1 MTEQFHLSRLQVINW
16 GVFDGYHD
24 IPFSPGGALIAGASG
39 SGKSSLL
46 DAISLGFLPFNRRNF
61 NASGD
66 NTAAGSSAGRRTVDK
81 YVRGAWG
88 QRSDGGTSRVMYL
101 RGDGTAWSAVA
112 VTYSSDSGRTVTG
125 LVLKWLTGES
135 RNDSSSR
142 FVLGDGD
149 LDIEEV
155 CNRWAAGRFDTG
167 VFKEDRGERSDG
179 GNHRGERSDGGH
191 TGWRFTTK
199 VESQYLAQLY
209 ATIGIRASD
218 AAQQLLGKAKSLK
231 SVGGLE
237 QFVREFML
245 DEPESLARL
254 PEALKQIDPLV
265 EARELLAVAQ
275 KKRKILG
282 DIEKIQQRYASESTD
297 LGIIDLVDLPMVRAY
312 TDQVRLAQCP
322 AQIEQLDSTVDQL
335 DNEYEDVTR
344 SLNLAKAEADS
355 LNAQI
360 SGSSAS
366 IGPLQS
372 QVTAAETEAEQVSR
386 RRGAYEDMLAAQQLD
401 APETADDFWN
411 LREELLAQATELLA
425 KVERHREAST
435 DAEYAQK
442 AARLTRDEAAKE
454 LKRVEHVGSALP
466 EFALIMRDQICAAVG
481 VDAAALPYIAELM
494 DLRPDQTR
502 WRTAVE
508 KVLRGVGL
516 RLMVPDQHW
525 TKVLQFVNETNMRGR
540 LQLHHVRAKLLGAE
554 PVEPEPNTLAG
565 KLFAVDPSH
574 PCAAEA
580 VDVVTAAGDHICVDT
595 PDVFARF
602 RRAVTDTGLYKDSDR
617 LAIKDDRRP
626 LKQSEYLYQ
635 GDVSAKINAL
645 TVDLAAAEETYQK
658 ARRVADD
665 IAAQRQQWRDRAA
678 ACKAICEQFPQ
689 WSQID
694 TETADGHADRLREQY
709 ELLLADH
716 PDIEALNARADECWS
731 QIQKLMTRRG
741 AIQTRRDDLD
751 SRRTRLLELA
761 ERLQPV
767 PDERSREER
776 RPEERRFVS
785 EPLTELLDRY
795 AGQVPVALELLD
807 PEPHRDALFTA
818 IKKEREQLRE
828 SRRRSYDELARILNT
843 FDTSFPDAIPN
854 DSDNFDERVHDYVA
868 LCRHIDERELP
879 EAYERMMR
887 LVTEQAPDAILTLHR
902 VAEQE
907 ARRISDQIDRVNTG
921 LGAVEFNRGTRL
933 TLRATPRN
941 LTAVSEL
948 TEIVRAISRRIAE
961 VGLGDKQAI
970 LDQYA
975 DILRLRNRLAS
986 AAPEDKAWTR
996 DALDVRNR
1004 FTFDCA
1010 EWDVATEELI
1020 RTHSNAGDNSGGEQ
1034 EKLMAFCLAGAL
1046 SFNLA
1051 APGDAGTEEANRPV
1065 FAQLMLDEAFS
1076 KSDPQFAQQALQAF
1090 RKFGFQLVIVAT
1102 VQNATTIQPYI
1113 DSVVMVSKTEAT
1125 GRNARPVATVVT
1137 RTISEFGE
1145 LRREMRAG
1153 TKVPAGV

>member
-16 GVFDGYHD
+16 GVFDGYHS
-24 IPFSPGGALIAGASG
+24 IPFSAGGALIAGASG

-101 RGDGTAWSAVA
+101 RGEGTAWSAVA
-112 VTYSSDSGRTVTG
+112 VTYAGDSGRTVTG

-135 RNDSSSR
+135 RSDSSSR

-149 LDIEEV
+149 LDIADV

-179 GNHRGERSDGGH
+179 KCN
-191 TGWRFTTK
+191 GWRFTTK

-245 DEPESLARL
+245 DEPDSLARL

-275 KKRKILG
+275 RKRKILG
-282 DIEKIQQRYASESTD
+282 DIEKIQQRYASESSD

-312 TDQVRLAQCP
+312 TDHVRLAQCP
-322 AQIEQLDSTVDQL
+322 AHITQLDTTIDQL

-386 RRGAYEDMLAAQQLD
+386 RRSAYEDMVTAQGVAVPD
-401 APETADDFWN
+401 TADEFWN
-411 LREELLAQATELLA
+411 LREELLTEATELLA
-425 KVERHREAST
+425 KVERHREASS

-442 AARLTRDEAAKE
+442 AARIARDEAAKE
-454 LKRVEHVGSALP
+454 LKRVEQVGSALP
-466 EFALIMRDQICAAVG
+466 EFALVMRDQICAAIG
-481 VDAAALPYIAELM
+481 ADASELPYVAELM
-494 DLRPDQTR
+494 DLPPDQTR
-502 WRTAVE
+502 WRIAVE
-508 KVLRGVGL
+508 KVLRGAGL
-516 RLMVPDQHW
+516 RLLVPDAHW
-525 TKVLQFVNETNMRGR
+525 AAVLRFVNETNMRGR
-540 LQLHHVRAKLLGAE
+540 LALHHVRTKMYGAE
-554 PVEPEPNTLAG
+554 PVDPEPNTLAG
-565 KLFAVDPSH
+565 KLFAVDRQH

-580 VDVVTAAGDHICVDT
+580 VDIVSTAGDHICVDT

-645 TVDLAAAEETYQK
+645 TVDLATAEEAYQA
-658 ARRVADD
+658 ARRVADE
-665 IAAQRQQWRDRAA
+665 IAAQRQQWRDRAV

-694 TETADGHADRLREQY
+694 VETADGHADRLREQY
-709 ELLLADH
+709 ELLLAEH

-731 QIQKLMTRRG
+731 QIQVLMTRRG

-751 SRRTRLLELA
+751 SRRTQLLELS
-761 ERLQPV
+761 ERLQPA
-767 PDERSREER
+767 
-776 RPEERRFVS
+776 FVS
-785 EPLTELLDRY
+785 EPLTELLHRY
-795 AGQVPVALELLD
+795 AGQIPVSLELLN
-807 PEPHRDALFTA
+807 PEPHRDALFAA

-843 FDTSFPDAIPN
+843 FDTAFPDAIPN
-854 DSDNFDERVHDYVA
+854 DSTNFDERVHDYVA

-879 EAYERMMR
+879 EAYDRMMR

-907 ARRISDQIDRVNTG
+907 ARRIAEQIERVNTG

-933 TLRATPRN
+933 TLRATPRS

-948 TEIVRAISRRIAE
+948 TEIVRSISRRIAE

-986 AAPEDKAWTR
+986 TAPEDKAWTR

-1010 EWDVATEELI
+1010 EWDISTEELI

-1051 APGDAGTEEANRPV
+1051 SPESTDNRPV

-1076 KSDPQFAQQALQAF
+1076 KSDPQFAQQALSAF
-1090 RKFGFQLVIVAT
+1090 QKFGFQLVIVAT

-1125 GRNARPVATVVT
+1125 GRNARPVATVAT
-1137 RTISEFGE
+1137 RTISEFGA
-1145 LRREMRAG
+1145 LRQEMRTTA
-1153 TKVPAGV
+1153 KVPAGV

>member
-1 MTEQFHLSRLQVINW
+1 MPEQFHLSRLQVINW
-16 GVFDGYHD
+16 GVFDGYHT
-24 IPFSPGGALIAGASG
+24 IPFGPGGALIAGASG

-66 NTAAGSSAGRRTVDK
+66 HSAAGSSAGRRTVDK

-88 QRSDGGTSRVMYL
+88 QRSDGSASKVMYL
-101 RGDGTAWSAVA
+101 RGDGTAWSAIA
-112 VTYSSDSGRTVTG
+112 VTYRSNTGRTVTG
-125 LVLKWLTGES
+125 LVLKWLTGDS
-135 RNDSSSR
+135 RSDSSSR
-142 FVLGDGD
+142 FVLADGD
-149 LDIEEV
+149 RDIEGI
-155 CNRWAAGRFDTG
+155 CNRWAGGRFDAG
-167 VFKEDRGERSDG
+167 VFKDD
-179 GNHRGERSDGGH
+179 D
-191 TGWRFTTK
+191 WRFSTK

-245 DEPESLARL
+245 DEPGSLVRL

-275 KKRKILG
+275 RKRKILG
-282 DIEKIQQRYASESTD
+282 DIEDVQHRYASESSD
-297 LGIIDLVDLPMVRAY
+297 LGIIDLVDQPMVRAY
-312 TDQVRLAQCP
+312 TDHLRSAQCP
-322 AQIEQLDSTVDQL
+322 GHIASLDIAIDQL
-335 DNEYEDVTR
+335 GNEYEDVTR
-344 SLNLAKAEADS
+344 QLNLARAEGDS

-360 SGSSAS
+360 NGSSAS
-366 IGPLQS
+366 VGPLQS
-372 QVTAAETEAEQVSR
+372 QVAGAEAHAEEVSR
-386 RRGAYEDMLAAQQLD
+386 RRAAYETLIRAQGLD
-401 APETADDFWN
+401 VPDTADEFWV
-411 LREELLAQATELLA
+411 LRDELTTAATESLA
-425 KVERHREAST
+425 KLDRGREAST

-442 AARLTRDEAAKE
+442 VARIARDEAANE
-454 LKRVEHVGSALP
+454 LRRVEHVGSALP
-466 EFALIMRDQICAAVG
+466 EFAITMRENICSALRIDQR
-481 VDAAALPYIAELM
+481 DLPYIAELM
-494 DLRPDQTR
+494 DLRPEQGR
-502 WRTAVE
+502 WRVAVE

-516 RLMVPDQHW
+516 RLMVPDAHYAA
-525 TKVLQFVNETNMRGR
+525 VLRFVNDTNVGGR
-540 LQLHHVRAKLLGAE
+540 IQLHHVRAKFVGAN
-554 PVEPEPNTLAG
+554 PVEAEPNTLAG
-565 KLFAVDPSH
+565 KLFVVDPAH
-574 PCAAEA
+574 LCAAEA
-580 VDVVTAAGDHICVDT
+580 ADVITAAGDHLCVDT
-595 PDVFARF
+595 PEVFPRF

-626 LKQSEYLYQ
+626 LKQADYIYQ
-635 GDVSAKINAL
+635 GDVAAKIDAL
-645 TVDLAAAEETYQK
+645 TVDLATADADHDR
-658 ARRVADD
+658 ARRAADD
-665 IAAQRQQWRDRAA
+665 IAAERQQWRDRAA
-678 ACKAICEQFPQ
+678 ACRAICEQFPQ
-689 WSQID
+689 WNQID
-694 TETADGHADRLREQY
+694 AETADGHADRLREQY

-716 PDIEALNARADECWS
+716 PDIEALNARADDCWE
-731 QIQKLMTRRG
+731 QIQTLMTRRG

-751 SRRTRLLELA
+751 GRRTRLLELH
-761 ERLQPV
+761 ERLAPA
-767 PDERSREER
+767 
-776 RPEERRFVS
+776 FVS

-795 AGQVPVALELLD
+795 AGQVPVTLELLD
-807 PEPHRDALFTA
+807 PEPHREAVFTA
-818 IKKEREQLRE
+818 IRREREQLRE

-843 FDTSFPDAIPN
+843 FDTAFPDAIPN
-854 DSDNFDERVHDYVA
+854 DSDVFDERVHDYVA

-907 ARRISDQIDRVNTG
+907 ARRITEQIERVNTG
-921 LGAVEFNRGTRL
+921 LGSVEFNRGTRL
-933 TLRATPRN
+933 TLRATPRS
-941 LTAVSEL
+941 LTAVTEL

-986 AAPEDKAWTR
+986 TAPEDKAWTR

-1010 EWDVATEELI
+1010 EWDVESDDLI

-1051 APGDAGTEEANRPV
+1051 SPNSPDNQPV

-1090 RKFGFQLVIVAT
+1090 QKFGFQLVIVAT

-1113 DSVVMVSKTEAT
+1113 DSVVMVSKKEAT
-1125 GRNARPVATVVT
+1125 GRDARPVATVAT
-1137 RTISEFGE
+1137 KTISDFTA
-1145 LRREMRAG
+1145 LRQDMLASAAAARI
-1153 TKVPAGV
+1153 PATV

>member
-1 MTEQFHLSRLQVINW
+1 MSEQFHLSRLQVINW
-16 GVFDGYHD
+16 GVFDGYHS
-24 IPFSPGGALIAGASG
+24 IPFSEGGALIAGASG

-66 NTAAGSSAGRRTVDK
+66 NSAAGSSAGRRTVDK

-88 QRSDGGTSRVMYL
+88 QRSEAGASKVMYL
-101 RGDGTAWSAVA
+101 RGDGAAWSAVA
-112 VTYSSDSGRTVTG
+112 VTYTSNTGRAVTG

-135 RNDSSSR
+135 RSDSSSR
-142 FVLGDGD
+142 FVLADGD
-149 LDIEEV
+149 RDVEDV
-155 CNRWAAGRFDTG
+155 CNRWASSRFDAG
-167 VFKEDRGERSDG
+167 VFKD
-179 GNHRGERSDGGH
+179 N
-191 TGWRFTTK
+191 WRFSTK

-245 DEPESLARL
+245 DEPGSVTRL
-254 PEALKQIDPLV
+254 PDALKQIDPLV
-265 EARELLAVAQ
+265 DARELLAVAQ
-275 KKRKILG
+275 RKRKILG
-282 DIEKIQQRYASESTD
+282 DIEKIQQRYGSESSD
-297 LGIIDLVDLPMVRAY
+297 LGIIDLVDAPMVRAY
-312 TDQVRLAQCP
+312 TDHLRLAQAP
-322 AQIEQLDSTVDQL
+322 TQIDQL
-335 DNEYEDVTR
+335 DATIDQLGNEYEDVTR

-372 QVTAAETEAEQVSR
+372 QVAAAEAQAEEVSR
-386 RRGAYEDMLAAQQLD
+386 RRAAYEAMLAPQD
-401 APETADDFWN
+401 VDVPDTADEFWN
-411 LREELLAQATELLA
+411 LREELSAQANELLA
-425 KVERHREAST
+425 KLDRGREAST

-442 AARLTRDEAAKE
+442 LARIARDDATKE
-454 LKRVEHVGSALP
+454 LRRVEHVGSALP
-466 EFALIMRDQICAAVG
+466 ESAITMRDHICAAVG
-481 VDAAALPYIAELM
+481 VESGELPYIAELM
-494 DLRPDQTR
+494 DLRPEHSR
-502 WRTAVE
+502 WRVAVE

-516 RLMVPDQHW
+516 RLLVPDSHYAA
-525 TKVLQFVNETNMRGR
+525 VLRFVNDTNMGGR
-540 LQLHHVRAKLLGAE
+540 LQLHHVRAKFVGAP
-554 PVEPEPNTLAG
+554 PVDAEPNTLAG
-565 KLFAVDPSH
+565 KLFVVDASH

-580 VDVVTAAGDHICVDT
+580 ADVVTAAGDHVCVDT
-595 PDVFARF
+595 PDVFPRF

-617 LAIKDDRRP
+617 LSIKDDRRP
-626 LKQSEYLYQ
+626 LRQADYIFQ
-635 GDVSAKINAL
+635 GDVAAKIDAL
-645 TVDLAAAEETYQK
+645 TVDLAAAEEAYHQ
-658 ARRVADD
+658 ARSAADA
-665 IAAQRQQWRDRAA
+665 IAAERQQWRDRAA

-689 WSQID
+689 WNQVD
-694 TETADGHADRLREQY
+694 TESADGHAERLRDQY
-709 ELLLADH
+709 ELLMAEH
-716 PDIEALNARADECWS
+716 PDIEALNARADECWDE
-731 QIQKLMTRRG
+731 IQSLMTRRG
-741 AIQTRRDDLD
+741 TIQTRRDDLD
-751 SRRTRLLELA
+751 SRRTRLLELV
-761 ERLQPV
+761 ERLTPA
-767 PDERSREER
+767 
-776 RPEERRFVS
+776 FVS
-785 EPLTELLDRY
+785 EPLTDLLNRY
-795 AGQVPVALELLD
+795 ASDVPVALELLN
-807 PEPHRDALFTA
+807 PEPHRDAVFTA
-818 IKKEREQLRE
+818 IRREREQLRE

-843 FDTSFPDAIPN
+843 FDTAFPDAIPN
-854 DSDNFDERVHDYVA
+854 DSDAFDERVHDYVA

-907 ARRISDQIDRVNTG
+907 TRRISEQIKRVNTG

-933 TLRATPRN
+933 TLRATPRS
-941 LTAVSEL
+941 LTAVAEL
-948 TEIVRAISRRIAE
+948 TDIVKAISRRIAE

-986 AAPEDKAWTR
+986 TAPEDKAWTR

-1010 EWDVATEELI
+1010 EWDVSTEELI

-1051 APGDAGTEEANRPV
+1051 NPEQPGSSAAAEGQDNRPV

-1113 DSVVMVSKTEAT
+1113 DSVVMVSKADAT
-1125 GRNARPVATVVT
+1125 GRNARPVATVAT
-1137 RTISEFGE
+1137 KTISDFTA
-1145 LRREMRAG
+1145 LRQDMMASAAAAR
-1153 TKVPAGV
+1153 VPATV

>member
-1 MTEQFHLSRLQVINW
+1 MTEQFHLARLQVINW

-24 IPFSPGGALIAGASG
+24 IGFSSGGALIAGASG

-66 NTAAGSSAGRRTVDK
+66 NTAAGASAGRRTVDK
-81 YVRGAWG
+81 YIRGAWG
-88 QRSDGGTSRVMYL
+88 QRSDGGTAKVMYL
-101 RGDGTAWSAVA
+101 RGEGTAWSAIA
-112 VTYSSDSGRTVTG
+112 VTYASDTGRTVTG

-135 RNDSSSR
+135 RSDSSSR
-142 FVLGDGD
+142 FVLADGD
-149 LDIEEV
+149 RNIEDV
-155 CNRWAAGRFDTG
+155 CNRWAAGRFDAG
-167 VFKEDRGERSDG
+167 VFKDD
-179 GNHRGERSDGGH
+179 
-191 TGWRFTTK
+191 WRFSTK

-245 DEPESLARL
+245 DEPDSLARL

-275 KKRKILG
+275 RKRKILG
-282 DIEKIQQRYASESTD
+282 DIEKIQQRYASESSD
-297 LGIIDLVDLPMVRAY
+297 LGIIDLVDQHTVRAY
-312 TDQVRLAQCP
+312 TDHVRLAQCP
-322 AQIEQLDSTVDQL
+322 AQIASLDATIDQL
-335 DNEYEDVTR
+335 GNEYEDVTR

-360 SGSSAS
+360 SGSGSS

-372 QVTAAETEAEQVSR
+372 QVAAAEAHAEEVSR
-386 RRGAYEDMLAAQQLD
+386 RRAAYETLVVAQGLD
-401 APETADDFWN
+401 TPDTADEYWN
-411 LREELLAQATELLA
+411 LREELSATATELLA
-425 KVERHREAST
+425 RLDRGREAAT

-442 AARLTRDEAAKE
+442 VARMARDDAAKE
-454 LKRVEHVGSALP
+454 LKRVEQVGSALP
-466 EFALIMRDQICAAVG
+466 ESAITMREAICAAVG
-481 VDAAALPYIAELM
+481 VEPAELPYVAELL
-494 DLRPDQTR
+494 DLRPEHGR
-502 WRTAVE
+502 WRVAVE

-516 RLMVPDQHW
+516 RLLVPERHHGA
-525 TKVLQFVNETNMRGR
+525 VLRFVNETNMRGR
-540 LQLHHVRAKLLGAE
+540 LQLHHVRTSLIGATPAE
-554 PVEPEPNTLAG
+554 ADQNTLAG
-565 KLFAVDPSH
+565 KLFLVDPAH

-580 VDVVTAAGDHICVDT
+580 ADVVAAAGNHVCVDT

-602 RRAVTDTGLYKDSDR
+602 RRAVTDTGLYKDSER
-617 LAIKDDRRP
+617 LAVKDDRRA
-626 LKQSEYLYQ
+626 LKPSEYIYQ
-635 GDVSAKINAL
+635 GDIANKIDAL
-645 TVDLAAAEETYQK
+645 TVELGTAEQNYQQ
-658 ARRVADD
+658 ARRAADD

-678 ACKAICEQFPQ
+678 ACKAICEQYPQ
-689 WSQID
+689 WNHID
-694 TETADGHADRLREQY
+694 TETADKHADRLREQF
-709 ELLLADH
+709 EILLADH
-716 PDIEALNARADECWS
+716 PDIEALSARAEECWGE
-731 QIQKLMTRRG
+731 IQTLMTRRG

-751 SRRTRLLELA
+751 GRRTQLLELQ
-761 ERLQPV
+761 ERLSPA
-767 PDERSREER
+767 
-776 RPEERRFVS
+776 FVS
-785 EPLTELLDRY
+785 EPLTELLHRY
-795 AGQVPVALELLD
+795 AAEVPVSLELLG
-807 PEPHRDALFTA
+807 PEPHRDALFA
-818 IKKEREQLRE
+818 AVKREREQLRE

-843 FDTSFPDAIPN
+843 FDTAFPDAIPN
-854 DSDNFDERVHDYVA
+854 DSDVFDERVHDYVA

-907 ARRISDQIDRVNTG
+907 TRRIAEQIDRVNTG

-933 TLRATPRN
+933 TLRATPRP
-941 LTAVSEL
+941 LPAVNEL
-948 TEIVRAISRRIAE
+948 TEIVKAISRRIAE

-986 AAPEDKAWTR
+986 TAPEDRAWTR

-1004 FTFDCA
+1004 FAFDCA
-1010 EWDVATEELI
+1010 EWDSASDELI

-1051 APGDAGTEEANRPV
+1051 SPGSGDNRPV

-1076 KSDPQFAQQALQAF
+1076 KSDPQFAQQALSAF

-1113 DSVVMVSKTEAT
+1113 DSVVMVSKKEAT
-1125 GRNARPVATVVT
+1125 GRDARPVATVAT
-1137 RTISEFGE
+1137 RTISDFTA
-1145 LRREMRAG
+1145 LRQEMVSSPPSSPAPGAAR
-1153 TKVPAGV
+1153 VPAPV

>member
-1 MTEQFHLSRLQVINW
+1 MPEQFHLSRLQVVNW
-16 GVFDGYHD
+16 GVFDGYHS
-24 IPFSPGGALIAGASG
+24 IPFSEGGALIAGASG

-66 NTAAGSSAGRRTVDK
+66 NSAAGSSAGRRTVDK

-88 QRSDGGTSRVMYL
+88 QRSDAGASRVMYL
-101 RGDGTAWSAVA
+101 RGEGTAWSAVA
-112 VTYSSDSGRTVTG
+112 VTYTSNTGRTITG

-135 RNDSSSR
+135 RSDSSSR
-142 FVLGDGD
+142 FVLADGD
-149 LDIEEV
+149 RDIEDV
-155 CNRWAAGRFDTG
+155 CNRWAATRFDAG
-167 VFKEDRGERSDG
+167 VFKDD
-179 GNHRGERSDGGH
+179 D
-191 TGWRFTTK
+191 WRFSTK

-245 DEPESLARL
+245 DEPSSLTRL

-265 EARELLAVAQ
+265 DARELLAVAQ
-275 KKRKILG
+275 RKRKILG
-282 DIEKIQQRYASESTD
+282 DIEKIQHRYGSESSD
-297 LGIIDLVDLPMVRAY
+297 LGIIDLVDQPMVRAY
-312 TDQVRLAQCP
+312 TDHVRLAQCP
-322 AQIEQLDSTVDQL
+322 AQIDAMDATIDQL
-335 DNEYEDVTR
+335 GNEYEDVTR
-344 SLNLAKAEADS
+344 QLNLAKAEGDS

-372 QVTAAETEAEQVSR
+372 QVAGAEAQAEEVSR
-386 RRGAYEDMLAAQQLD
+386 RHAAYETLLTAQGLD
-401 APETADDFWN
+401 VPDTADEFWN
-411 LREELLAQATELLA
+411 LREELTTSATEMLA
-425 KVERHREAST
+425 KLDRGREAST

-442 AARLTRDEAAKE
+442 VARIARDDATKE
-454 LKRVEHVGSALP
+454 LRRVEHVGSALP
-466 EFALIMRDQICAAVG
+466 EFAITMREHICAAVG
-481 VDAAALPYIAELM
+481 ADPKELPYIAELM
-494 DLRPDQTR
+494 DLRPEQSR
-502 WRTAVE
+502 WRVAVE

-516 RLMVPDQHW
+516 RLLVPDAHYAA
-525 TKVLQFVNETNMRGR
+525 VLRFVNETNMGGR
-540 LQLHHVRAKLLGAE
+540 LQLHHVRASASGREA
-554 PVEPEPNTLAG
+554 EPNTLAG
-565 KLFAVDPSH
+565 KLFVVDPTH
-574 PCAAEA
+574 VCAAEA
-580 VDVVTAAGDHICVDT
+580 ADVVTAAGEHVCVDD
-595 PDVFARF
+595 PDLFPRF

-617 LAIKDDRRP
+617 LAIKDDRRS
-626 LKQSEYLYQ
+626 LRQSDFIYQ
-635 GDVSAKINAL
+635 GDVAAKIDAL
-645 TVDLAAAEETYQK
+645 TVDLANAEEAYQH
-658 ARRVADD
+658 ARRAADD
-665 IAAQRQQWRDRAA
+665 IAAQRQRWRDRAA

-689 WSQID
+689 WVLVD
-694 TETADGHADRLREQY
+694 TDTADGHAERLREQF

-716 PDIEALNARADECWS
+716 PDIEALNARAEQCWER
-731 QIQKLMTRRG
+731 IQTLMTRRG
-741 AIQTRRDDLD
+741 AVQTRRDDLD
-751 SRRTRLLELA
+751 ARRTRLLELQ
-761 ERLQPV
+761 ERLAPA
-767 PDERSREER
+767 
-776 RPEERRFVS
+776 FVS
-785 EPLTELLDRY
+785 EPLTELLNRY
-795 AGQVPVALELLD
+795 ACDVPVTLELLN
-807 PEPHRDALFTA
+807 PEPHREAVFTA
-818 IKKEREQLRE
+818 VRREREQLRE

-843 FDTSFPDAIPN
+843 FDTAFPDAIPN
-854 DSDNFDERVHDYVA
+854 DSDVFDERVHDYVS

-907 ARRISDQIDRVNTG
+907 ARRISDQIARVNTG
-921 LGAVEFNRGTRL
+921 LGSVEFNRGTRL
-933 TLRATPRN
+933 TLRATPRS
-941 LTAVSEL
+941 LTAVAEL
-948 TEIVRAISRRIAE
+948 TDVVKAISRRIAE

-986 AAPEDKAWTR
+986 TAPEDRAWTR

-1010 EWDVATEELI
+1010 EWDVASDELI

-1051 APGDAGTEEANRPV
+1051 SPESSDNKPV

-1113 DSVVMVSKTEAT
+1113 DGVVMVSKREAT
-1125 GRNARPVATVVT
+1125 ARDARPVATVASK
-1137 RTISEFGE
+1137 TISDFTA
-1145 LRREMRAG
+1145 LRQEMTASAAAAR
-1153 TKVPAGV
+1153 VPAPV

>member
-1 MTEQFHLSRLQVINW
+1 MSEQFHLSRLQVVNW
-16 GVFDGYHD
+16 GVFDGYHS
-24 IPFSPGGALIAGASG
+24 IPFSEGGALIAGASG

-66 NTAAGSSAGRRTVDK
+66 NSAAGSSAGRRTVDK

-88 QRSDGGTSRVMYL
+88 QRSEAGASKVMYL
-101 RGDGTAWSAVA
+101 RGDGAAWSAVA
-112 VTYSSDSGRTVTG
+112 VTYTSNTGRSVTG

-135 RNDSSSR
+135 RSDSSSR
-142 FVLGDGD
+142 FVLADGD
-149 LDIEEV
+149 RDVEDV
-155 CNRWAAGRFDTG
+155 CNRWASNRFDAS
-167 VFKEDRGERSDG
+167 VFKVRGERSDG
-179 GNHRGERSDGGH
+179 EDS
-191 TGWRFTTK
+191 GWRFSTK

-245 DEPESLARL
+245 DEPSSLTRL
-254 PEALKQIDPLV
+254 PDALKQIDPLV
-265 EARELLAVAQ
+265 DARELLAVAQ
-275 KKRKILG
+275 RKRKILG
-282 DIEKIQQRYASESTD
+282 DIEKIQQRYGSESSD
-297 LGIIDLVDLPMVRAY
+297 LGIIDLVDQPMVRAY
-312 TDQVRLAQCP
+312 TDHLRLAQAP
-322 AQIEQLDSTVDQL
+322 AQIDSLDATIDQL
-335 DNEYEDVTR
+335 GNEYEDVTR

-355 LNAQI
+355 LNGQI

-372 QVTAAETEAEQVSR
+372 QVAAAEAQAEEVSR
-386 RRGAYEDMLAAQQLD
+386 RRATYEAMLAPHD
-401 APETADDFWN
+401 VRIPETADEFWN
-411 LREELLAQATELLA
+411 LREELSTQANEMLARLD
-425 KVERHREAST
+425 RGREAST

-442 AARLTRDEAAKE
+442 LARIARDDAAKE
-454 LKRVEHVGSALP
+454 LRRVEHVGSALP
-466 EFALIMRDQICAAVG
+466 ESAITMRDHICAAVG
-481 VDAAALPYIAELM
+481 VTSDELPYIAELM
-494 DLRPDQTR
+494 DLRPEHGR
-502 WRTAVE
+502 WRVAVE

-516 RLMVPDQHW
+516 RLLVPDSHYAA
-525 TKVLQFVNETNMRGR
+525 VLRFVNDTNMGGR
-540 LQLHHVRAKLLGAE
+540 LQLHHVRAKFVGAQ
-554 PVEPEPNTLAG
+554 PVEAEPNTLAG
-565 KLFAVDPSH
+565 KLFVVDDHH

-580 VDVVTAAGDHICVDT
+580 ADVVAAAGDHVCVDV
-595 PDVFARF
+595 PDVFPRF

-617 LAIKDDRRP
+617 LAVKDDRRP
-626 LKQSEYLYQ
+626 LRQSDYIFQ
-635 GDVSAKINAL
+635 GDVAAKIDAL
-645 TVDLAAAEETYQK
+645 TVDFAMAEEAYHQARSAADAIAAE
-658 ARRVADD
+658 
-665 IAAQRQQWRDRAA
+665 RQQWRDRAA

-689 WSQID
+689 WNQVDVDS
-694 TETADGHADRLREQY
+694 ADGHADRLRDQY
-709 ELLLADH
+709 ELLLAEH
-716 PDIEALNARADECWS
+716 PDIEALNARAEECW
-731 QIQKLMTRRG
+731 QEIQTLMTRRG

-751 SRRTRLLELA
+751 QRRTRLLELV
-761 ERLQPV
+761 ERLTPA
-767 PDERSREER
+767 
-776 RPEERRFVS
+776 FVS
-785 EPLTELLDRY
+785 EPLTELLNRY
-795 AGQVPVALELLD
+795 AGDVPVTLELLN
-807 PEPHRDALFTA
+807 PEPHREAVFTA
-818 IKKEREQLRE
+818 IRREREQLRE

-843 FDTSFPDAIPN
+843 FDTAFPDAIPN
-854 DSDNFDERVHDYVA
+854 DSDAFDERVHDYVA

-907 ARRISDQIDRVNTG
+907 TRRISEQITRVNTG

-933 TLRATPRN
+933 TLRATPRS
-941 LTAVSEL
+941 LTAVAEL
-948 TEIVRAISRRIAE
+948 TDIVKAISRRIAE

-986 AAPEDKAWTR
+986 TAPEDKAWTR

-1051 APGDAGTEEANRPV
+1051 APSSVESDEANRPV

-1113 DSVVMVSKTEAT
+1113 DSVVMVSKADAS
-1125 GRNARPVATVVT
+1125 GRNARPVATVST
-1137 RTISEFGE
+1137 KTISDFTA
-1145 LRREMRAG
+1145 LKQDMVASAAAAR
-1153 TKVPAGV
+1153 VPATV

>member
-16 GVFDGYHD
+16 GVFDGYHS
-24 IPFSPGGALIAGASG
+24 IPFSEGGALIAGASG

-112 VTYSSDSGRTVTG
+112 VTYASDSGRTVTG

-149 LDIEEV
+149 LGIEDV

-167 VFKEDRGERSDG
+167 VFKE
-179 GNHRGERSDGGH
+179 N
-191 TGWRFTTK
+191 GWRFTTK

-245 DEPESLARL
+245 DEPDSLARL

-275 KKRKILG
+275 RKRKILG

-312 TDQVRLAQCP
+312 TDHVRLARCP
-322 AQIEQLDSTVDQL
+322 AQIAQLDTTIDQL
-335 DNEYEDVTR
+335 ENEYEDVTR

-360 SGSSAS
+360 SGTSAN

-372 QVTAAETEAEQVSR
+372 QVTAAETEAEQIER
-386 RRGAYEDMLAAQQLD
+386 RRAAYEDMLAAQDLD
-401 APETADDFWN
+401 VPDTADEFWN
-411 LREELLAQATELLA
+411 LREELLQQATELLA
-425 KVERHREAST
+425 KVERNREAST

-442 AARLTRDEAAKE
+442 AARMTRDDAAKE

-466 EFALIMRDQICAAVG
+466 EFALLMRDQICAAVG
-481 VDAAALPYIAELM
+481 VDAAELPYVAELM
-494 DLRPDQTR
+494 DLRADQTR

-525 TKVLQFVNETNMRGR
+525 TAVLQFVNETNMRGR
-540 LQLHHVRAKLLGAE
+540 LALHHVRAKMLGAD
-554 PVEPEPNTLAG
+554 PVEPESNTLAG
-565 KLFAVDPSH
+565 KLFPVDPAH

-580 VDVVTAAGDHICVDT
+580 VDIVTAAGDHVCVDT

-635 GDVSAKINAL
+635 GDVTAKINAL
-645 TVDLAAAEETYQK
+645 TVDLAAAEDAYQK
-658 ARRVADD
+658 ARRTADD
-665 IAAQRQQWRDRAA
+665 IASQRQQWRDRAA

-694 TETADGHADRLREQY
+694 TETADGHAERLREQY
-709 ELLLADH
+709 ELLLADN

-751 SRRTRLLELA
+751 ARRTRLLELE
-761 ERLQPV
+761 ERLSPA
-767 PDERSREER
+767 
-776 RPEERRFVS
+776 FVS
-785 EPLTELLDRY
+785 EPLTELLTRY
-795 AGQVPVALELLD
+795 SAQLPVSLELLD
-807 PEPHRDALFTA
+807 PEPFRDALFGA

-843 FDTSFPDAIPN
+843 FDTAFPDAIPN

-907 ARRISDQIDRVNTG
+907 ARRIAEQIERVNTG

-933 TLRATPRN
+933 TLRATPRS

-986 AAPEDKAWTR
+986 TAPEDKAWTR

-1010 EWDVATEELI
+1010 EWDVASDELI

-1051 APGDAGTEEANRPV
+1051 SPESQDNKPV

-1125 GRNARPVATVVT
+1125 GRNARPVATVAT
-1137 RTISEFGE
+1137 RSIAEFTE
-1145 LRREMRAG
+1145 LRHQMKQ
-1153 TKVPAGV
+1153 KVPALAH

>member
-16 GVFDGYHD
+16 GVFDGYHS
-24 IPFSPGGALIAGASG
+24 IPFSVGGALIAGASG

-112 VTYSSDSGRTVTG
+112 VTYASDSGRTVTG

-155 CNRWAAGRFDTG
+155 CNRWASGRFDAG
-167 VFKEDRGERSDG
+167 VFKED
-179 GNHRGERSDGGH
+179 
-191 TGWRFTTK
+191 WRFSTK

-209 ATIGIRASD
+209 AAIGIRASD

-245 DEPESLARL
+245 DEPDSLARL

-282 DIEKIQQRYASESTD
+282 DIEQIQQRYASESSD
-297 LGIIDLVDLPMVRAY
+297 LGIIDLVDAPMVRAY
-312 TDQVRLAQCP
+312 TDHARLAQCP
-322 AQIEQLDSTVDQL
+322 AQIATLDGTVDQL
-335 DNEYEDVTR
+335 ENEYEDVTR

-360 SGSSAS
+360 SGSSAN
-366 IGPLQS
+366 IAPLQS
-372 QVTAAETEAEQVSR
+372 QVTAAETQAEQVER
-386 RRGAYEDMLAAQQLD
+386 RRTTYEDMLAAQGIEIPD
-401 APETADDFWN
+401 TADEFWN

-425 KVERHREAST
+425 KVERNREAST

-442 AARLTRDEAAKE
+442 ATRIARDDVAKE

-466 EFALIMRDQICAAVG
+466 EFALAMRDHICAAIK
-481 VDAAALPYIAELM
+481 VDAAELPYIAELL
-494 DLRPDQTR
+494 DLRPGQTR
-502 WRTAVE
+502 WRLAVE

-516 RLMVPDQHW
+516 RLLVPDQHW
-525 TKVLQFVNETNMRGR
+525 EKVLRFVNETDMRGR
-540 LQLHHVRAKLLGAE
+540 LQLHHVRAKFLGAE
-554 PVEPEPNTLAG
+554 PAEPEPNTLAG
-565 KLFAVDPSH
+565 KLFPVDPKH
-574 PCAAEA
+574 LCAAEA
-580 VDVVTAAGDHICVDT
+580 VDVITGAGDHVCVDT
-595 PDVFARF
+595 PDVFSRF

-617 LAIKDDRRP
+617 LAVKDDRRP
-626 LKQSEYLYQ
+626 VKLSEYLYQ
-635 GDVSAKINAL
+635 GDVTAKINAL
-645 TVDLAAAEETYQK
+645 TVELTAAEEAYQK
-658 ARRVADD
+658 ARRTADD

-678 ACKAICEQFPQ
+678 ACKAICEQYPQ

-694 TETADGHADRLREQY
+694 TETADGHAERLREQY
-709 ELLLADH
+709 ELLMADN

-731 QIQKLMTRRG
+731 QIQKLMTRR
-741 AIQTRRDDLD
+741 DSLD
-751 SRRTRLLELA
+751 ERRTRLLELQ
-761 ERLQPV
+761 ERLSPA
-767 PDERSREER
+767 
-776 RPEERRFVS
+776 FVS
-785 EPLTELLDRY
+785 EPLTELLQRY
-795 AGQVPVALELLD
+795 AAQLPVALELLD
-807 PEPHRDALFTA
+807 PEPHRDALFAA

-854 DSDNFDERVHDYVA
+854 DSDDFDERVHDYVA
-868 LCRHIDERELP
+868 LCRLIDERELP

-907 ARRISDQIDRVNTG
+907 ERRISGQIDRVNTG
-921 LGAVEFNRGTRL
+921 LAAVEFNRGTRL
-933 TLRATPRN
+933 TLRATPRH
-941 LTAVSEL
+941 LVAVDEL
-948 TEIVRAISRRIAE
+948 TQIVRSISRRIAE

-975 DILRLRNRLAS
+975 EILRLRNRLAS
-986 AAPEDKAWTR
+986 TAPEDKAWTR

-1010 EWDVATEELI
+1010 EWDVDTEELI

-1051 APGDAGTEEANRPV
+1051 SPESDNNKPV

-1076 KSDPQFAQQALQAF
+1076 KSDPQFAQQALHAF

-1102 VQNATTIQPYI
+1102 VQNATTIEPYI
-1113 DSVVMVSKTEAT
+1113 DSVVMVSKTEPT
-1125 GRNARPVATVVT
+1125 GGNARPVASVAT
-1137 RTISEFGE
+1137 RTISEFTS
-1145 LRREMRAG
+1145 LRQEMRKTAER
-1153 TKVPAGV
+1153 VPAGV

>member
-1 MTEQFHLSRLQVINW
+1 MTTDQFHLARLQVINW
-16 GVFDGYHD
+16 GVFDGYHS
-24 IPFSPGGALIAGASG
+24 IPFSRGGALIAGASG

-66 NTAAGSSAGRRTVDK
+66 QTAAGSSAGRRTVDK

-88 QRSDGGTSRVMYL
+88 QRTENGTSRVMYL
-101 RGDGTAWSAVA
+101 RGEGTTWSAVA
-112 VTYSSDSGRTVTG
+112 VTYRSDSGRTVTG

-135 RNDSSSR
+135 RSDSSSR
-142 FVLGDGD
+142 FAIGDGD
-149 LDIEEV
+149 RDIEEV
-155 CNRWAAGRFDTG
+155 CNRWAARRFDTS
-167 VFKEDRGERSDG
+167 VFKED
-179 GNHRGERSDGGH
+179 
-191 TGWRFTTK
+191 GWRFTTK

-245 DEPESLARL
+245 DEPESLVRL

-275 KKRKILG
+275 RKRKILG
-282 DIEKIQQRYASESTD
+282 DIEKIQQRYASESSD
-297 LGIIDLVDLPMVRAY
+297 LGIIDLVDMPTVRAY
-312 TDQVRLAQCP
+312 TDHVRLAQCP
-322 AQIEQLDSTVDQL
+322 EQIAQLDSTIEQL
-335 DNEYEDVTR
+335 DNEYQEITR
-344 SLNLAKAEADS
+344 QLNLAKAEADS

-360 SGSSAS
+360 SGSAADLA
-366 IGPLQS
+366 PLQS
-372 QVTAAETEAEQVSR
+372 QLTAAEAEAEQVSR
-386 RRGAYEDMLAAQQLD
+386 RRAAYEDLLNVHGIEV
-401 APETADDFWN
+401 PETAEEFWN
-411 LREELLAQATELLA
+411 LREELLAEATELLA
-425 KVERHREAST
+425 RAERQREAST

-442 AARLTRDEAAKE
+442 AARIARDEAAKE
-454 LKRVEHVGSALP
+454 LRRVEAVGSALP
-466 EFALIMRDQICAAVG
+466 EFALAMREQICAAVG
-481 VDAAALPYIAELM
+481 IDPSQLPYVAELL
-494 DLRPDQTR
+494 DLRRDQTR
-502 WRTAVE
+502 WRVAVE
-508 KVLRGVGL
+508 KVLRGAGL
-516 RLMVPDQHW
+516 RLLVPDEYW
-525 TKVLQFVNETNMRGR
+525 GPVLRFVNETNMRGR
-540 LQLHHVRAKLLGAE
+540 LALHHVRTKLYGAE
-554 PVEPEPNTLAG
+554 PAELDPKTLAG
-565 KLFAVDPSH
+565 KLFVVNPDH

-580 VDVVTAAGDHICVDT
+580 VDVVAHAGDHICVDT
-595 PDVFARF
+595 PDVFGRF

-626 LKQSEYLYQ
+626 VRPSEYLYQ
-635 GDVSAKINAL
+635 GDISAKINAL
-645 TVDLAAAEETYQK
+645 TMELAAAEENYQA
-658 ARRVADD
+658 ARRKADE

-709 ELLLADH
+709 ELLLADN
-716 PDIEALNARADECWS
+716 PDVEALTARAEDCWA

-741 AIQTRRDDLD
+741 AVETRRDELD
-751 SRRTRLLELA
+751 QRRTWLLELQ
-761 ERLQPV
+761 ERLAP
-767 PDERSREER
+767 P
-776 RPEERRFVS
+776 FVS
-785 EPLTELLDRY
+785 EPLTELLNRY
-795 AGQVPVALELLD
+795 AAQLPVTLELLD
-807 PEPHRDALFTA
+807 PEPYREALFAA
-818 IKKEREQLRE
+818 IKREREQLRE

-843 FDTSFPDAIPN
+843 FDTTFPDAIPN
-854 DSDNFDERVHDYVA
+854 DSDDFDERVHDYVA

-879 EAYERMMR
+879 AAYERMMR

-907 ARRISDQIDRVNTG
+907 SRRIADQIERVNTG
-921 LGAVEFNRGTRL
+921 LSAVEFNRGTRL
-933 TLRATPRN
+933 TLRATPRQ
-941 LTAVSEL
+941 LTAVTEL
-948 TEIVRAISRRIAE
+948 TEIVRAISRRVAE

-970 LDQYA
+970 MDQYA

-986 AAPEDKAWTR
+986 ANPEDRAWTR

-1010 EWDVATEELI
+1010 EWDVATGELI

-1051 APGDAGTEEANRPV
+1051 DPDSDDNRPV

-1076 KSDPQFAQQALQAF
+1076 KSDPQFAQQALEAF
-1090 RKFGFQLVIVAT
+1090 RRFGFQLVIVAT
-1102 VQNATTIQPYI
+1102 VQNATTIQPYV
-1113 DSVVMVSKTEAT
+1113 DSVVMVSKTEPS
-1125 GRNARPVATVVT
+1125 GRNARPVASVTT
-1137 RTISEFGE
+1137 RTIAEFSA
-1145 LRREMRAG
+1145 LRRQMTSE
-1153 TKVPAGV
+1153 PAAAAV

>member
-1 MTEQFHLSRLQVINW
+1 MPEQFHLSRLQVINW
-16 GVFDGYHD
+16 GVFDGYHN
-24 IPFSPGGALIAGASG
+24 IEFSEGGALIAGASG

-66 NTAAGSSAGRRTVDK
+66 NSAAGSSAGRRTVDK

-88 QRSDGGTSRVMYL
+88 QRSDGTTSKVMYL

-112 VTYSSDSGRTVTG
+112 VTYTSNTGRSVTG

-135 RNDSSSR
+135 RSDSSSR
-142 FVLGDGD
+142 FVLADGD
-149 LDIEEV
+149 RDIEDV

-167 VFKEDRGERSDG
+167 VFKDD
-179 GNHRGERSDGGH
+179 
-191 TGWRFTTK
+191 WRFSTK

-245 DEPESLARL
+245 DEPDSLARL

-275 KKRKILG
+275 RKRKILG
-282 DIEKIQQRYASESTD
+282 DIEKIQQRYASESSD
-297 LGIIDLVDLPMVRAY
+297 LGIIDLVDAPMVRAY
-312 TDQVRLAQCP
+312 TDHVRLARCP
-322 AQIEQLDSTVDQL
+322 AQIDSLDTTIDQL
-335 DNEYEDVTR
+335 GYEYEDVTR
-344 SLNLAKAEADS
+344 ALNLAKAEADS

-360 SGSSAS
+360 SGSSSS

-372 QVTAAETEAEQVSR
+372 QVAAAESQAEEVSR
-386 RRGAYEDMLAAQQLD
+386 RRAVYESLITAQDLD
-401 APETADDFWN
+401 IPDTADEFWN
-411 LREELLAQATELLA
+411 LREELTNQATELLA
-425 KVERHREAST
+425 RLDRGRESST
-435 DAEYAQK
+435 DAEYTQK
-442 AARLTRDEAAKE
+442 VARMARDEAAKE
-454 LKRVEHVGSALP
+454 LVRVEHVGSALP
-466 EFALIMRDQICAAVG
+466 ESAITMRDFICAAVG
-481 VDAAALPYIAELM
+481 VDAAELPYVAELM
-494 DLRPDQTR
+494 DLRPEQSR
-502 WRTAVE
+502 WRIAVE

-516 RLMVPDQHW
+516 RLLVPDRHYAA
-525 TKVLQFVNETNMRGR
+525 VLRFVNETNMRGR
-540 LQLHHVRAKLLGAE
+540 LQLHHVRAGLVGAA
-554 PVEPEPNTLAG
+554 PADAEPNTLAG
-565 KLFAVDPSH
+565 KLFVVDPAH

-580 VDVVTAAGDHICVDT
+580 ADIVAAAGDHICVDN
-595 PDVFARF
+595 PDVFPRF
-602 RRAVTDTGLYKDSDR
+602 RRAVTDTGLHKDSER
-617 LAIKDDRRP
+617 LAIKDDRGALR
-626 LKQSEYLYQ
+626 QSDYIFQ
-635 GDVSAKINAL
+635 GDVATKIDAL
-645 TVDLAAAEETYQK
+645 TVDLANAEQSYQQ
-658 ARRVADD
+658 ARRAADD
-665 IAAQRQQWRDRAA
+665 IAAERQQWRDRAA
-678 ACKAICEQFPQ
+678 ANKAICEQFPQ
-689 WSQID
+689 WNHID
-694 TETADGHADRLREQY
+694 TETADKHADRLREQF
-709 ELLLADH
+709 EILLADH
-716 PDIEALNARADECWS
+716 PDIEALSARAEDCWAE
-731 QIQKLMTRRG
+731 IQTLMTRRG

-751 SRRTRLLELA
+751 SRRTQLLELQ
-761 ERLQPV
+761 ERLTPA
-767 PDERSREER
+767 
-776 RPEERRFVS
+776 FVS
-785 EPLTELLDRY
+785 EPLTELLHRY
-795 AGQVPVALELLD
+795 AAALPVSLEVLS
-807 PEPHRDALFTA
+807 PEPHREALFTS
-818 IKKEREQLRE
+818 IRREREQLRE
-828 SRRRSYDELARILNT
+828 SRRRSYDELARILST
-843 FDTSFPDAIPN
+843 FDTAFPDAIPN
-854 DSDNFDERVHDYVA
+854 DSDVFDERVHDYVA

-907 ARRISDQIDRVNTG
+907 TRRITEQINRVNTG
-921 LGAVEFNRGTRL
+921 LGSVEFNSGTRL
-933 TLRATPRN
+933 TLRANPRQ
-941 LTAVSEL
+941 LAAVSEL

-986 AAPEDKAWTR
+986 TAPEDRAWTR

-1004 FTFDCA
+1004 FAFDCA
-1010 EWDVATEELI
+1010 EWDSRSEELI

-1051 APGDAGTEEANRPV
+1051 NPESSDNKPV

-1113 DSVVMVSKTEAT
+1113 DSVVMVSKREAT
-1125 GRNARPVATVVT
+1125 GRNARPVATVAT
-1137 RTISEFGE
+1137 KTISDFTA
-1145 LRREMRAG
+1145 LRQEMTAAG
-1153 TKVPAGV
+1153 RVPAVV

>member
-16 GVFDGYHD
+16 GVFDGYHS

-101 RGDGTAWSAVA
+101 RGEGTAWSAVA
-112 VTYSSDSGRTVTG
+112 VTYAGDSGRTVTG

-142 FVLGDGD
+142 FVIGDGD
-149 LDIEEV
+149 LDIEDV

-167 VFKEDRGERSDG
+167 VFKEQ
-179 GNHRGERSDGGH
+179 
-191 TGWRFTTK
+191 WRFTTK

-245 DEPESLARL
+245 DEPDSLARL

-275 KKRKILG
+275 RKRKILG
-282 DIEKIQQRYASESTD
+282 DIEKIQQRYASESSD
-297 LGIIDLVDLPMVRAY
+297 LGIIDLVDAPMVRAF
-312 TDQVRLAQCP
+312 TDHVRVAQCP
-322 AQIEQLDSTVDQL
+322 TQIAQLDATIDQL

-360 SGSSAS
+360 SGNSAS
-366 IGPLQS
+366 LGPLQS

-386 RRGAYEDMLAAQQLD
+386 RRAAYEDMLAAQGLD
-401 APETADDFWN
+401 IPDTAEEFWN
-411 LREELLAQATELLA
+411 LREELLAEATELLA
-425 KVERHREAST
+425 KVERNREAST

-442 AARLTRDEAAKE
+442 AARIARDDAAKE

-466 EFALIMRDQICAAVG
+466 EFALMMREQVCAAVD
-481 VDAAALPYIAELM
+481 VDTTELPYVAELM
-494 DLRPDQTR
+494 DLRADQTR

-508 KVLRGVGL
+508 KVLRGAGL
-516 RLMVPDQHW
+516 RLLVPDQHW
-525 TKVLQFVNETNMRGR
+525 TKVLRFVNETNMRGR
-540 LQLHHVRAKLLGAE
+540 LTLHHVRTSNYGQP

-565 KLFAVDPSH
+565 KLFPVDPQH

-580 VDVVTAAGDHICVDT
+580 VDIVASSGDHVCVDT

-617 LAIKDDRRP
+617 VAIKDDRRP

-645 TVDLAAAEETYQK
+645 TIDLAAAEEAYQK
-658 ARRVADD
+658 ARRTADE

-678 ACKAICEQFPQ
+678 ACKAICEQFGQ
-689 WSQID
+689 WNQID
-694 TETADGHADRLREQY
+694 VETADGHADRLREQY
-709 ELLLADH
+709 ELLLADN

-751 SRRTRLLELA
+751 ERRTRLLELQD
-761 ERLQPV
+761 RLQPA
-767 PDERSREER
+767 
-776 RPEERRFVS
+776 FVS
-785 EPLTELLDRY
+785 DPLTELLQRY
-795 AGQVPVALELLD
+795 ANQVPVTLELLE

-843 FDTSFPDAIPN
+843 FDTTFPDAIPN
-854 DSDNFDERVHDYVA
+854 DSENFDERVHDYVA

-907 ARRISDQIDRVNTG
+907 ARRIAEQIDRVNTG

-933 TLRATPRN
+933 TLRATPRV

-986 AAPEDKAWTR
+986 TAPEDKAWTR

-1010 EWDVATEELI
+1010 EWDVSTGELI

-1051 APGDAGTEEANRPV
+1051 APGDSDNRPV

-1125 GRNARPVATVVT
+1125 GRNARPVATVAT
-1137 RTISEFGE
+1137 RTISEFTD
-1145 LRREMRAG
+1145 LRRKMRTDA
-1153 TKVPAGV
+1153 KVPTPV

>member
-1 MTEQFHLSRLQVINW
+1 MAEQFHLSRLQVINW

-24 IPFSPGGALIAGASG
+24 IPFSAGGALIAGASG

-88 QRSDGGTSRVMYL
+88 QRSDGGTSKVMYL
-101 RGDGTAWSAVA
+101 RGEGTAWSAIA
-112 VTYSSDSGRTVTG
+112 VSYRSNTGRTVTG

-135 RNDSSSR
+135 RSDSSSR
-142 FVLGDGD
+142 FVLADGD
-149 LDIEEV
+149 RDIEDV
-155 CNRWAAGRFDTG
+155 CNRWAAGRFDSS
-167 VFKEDRGERSDG
+167 VFKDDE
-179 GNHRGERSDGGH
+179 
-191 TGWRFTTK
+191 WRFSTK

-245 DEPESLARL
+245 DEPSSLTRL
-254 PEALKQIDPLV
+254 PDALKQIDPLV

-282 DIEKIQQRYASESTD
+282 DIEKIQQRYASESSD
-297 LGIIDLVDLPMVRAY
+297 LGIIDLVDQPMVRAY
-312 TDQVRLAQCP
+312 TDHVRLSQCGP
-322 AQIEQLDSTVDQL
+322 QIESLDATIDQL
-335 DNEYEDVTR
+335 GNEYEDVTR
-344 SLNLAKAEADS
+344 QLNLAKAEGDS

-366 IGPLQS
+366 LGPLQS
-372 QVTAAETEAEQVSR
+372 QVAAAEAQAEQVSR
-386 RRGAYEDMLAAQQLD
+386 RRAAYESMLGAHD
-401 APETADDFWN
+401 IDVPDTADEFWN
-411 LREELLAQATELLA
+411 LREELAAQVTELLA
-425 KVERHREAST
+425 KLDRGREAST

-442 AARLTRDEAAKE
+442 AARIARDDAAKE

-466 EFALIMRDQICAAVG
+466 EFAITMREHICAAVG
-481 VDAAALPYIAELM
+481 VDPGELPYIAELM
-494 DLRPDQTR
+494 DLRPDQGR
-502 WRTAVE
+502 WRVAVE

-516 RLMVPDQHW
+516 RLLVPDERYAA
-525 TKVLQFVNETNMRGR
+525 VLRFVNETNMGGR
-540 LQLHHVRAKLLGAE
+540 LQLHHVRASLVGATPAE
-554 PVEPEPNTLAG
+554 AEPNTLAG
-565 KLFAVDPSH
+565 KLFVVDPTH

-580 VDVVTAAGDHICVDT
+580 ADVIAAAGDHICVDT
-595 PDVFARF
+595 PDVFSRF
-602 RRAVTDTGLYKDSDR
+602 RRAVTDTGLYKDSER

-626 LKQSEYLYQ
+626 LKQSDYIYQ
-635 GDVSAKINAL
+635 GDVRAKIDAL
-645 TVDLAAAEETYQK
+645 TVDLAAAEEAYQQ
-658 ARRVADD
+658 ARRTADE

-689 WSQID
+689 WNHVDI
-694 TETADGHADRLREQY
+694 ETADGHADRLREQF
-709 ELLLADH
+709 ELLLADN
-716 PDIEALNARADECWS
+716 PDIEALTARADQCWEE
-731 QIQKLMTRRG
+731 IQTLMTRRG

-751 SRRTRLLELA
+751 SRRTQLLELQD
-761 ERLQPV
+761 RLAPA
-767 PDERSREER
+767 
-776 RPEERRFVS
+776 FVS
-785 EPLTELLDRY
+785 EPLTELLNRY
-795 AGQVPVALELLD
+795 AAEVPVALDVLN
-807 PEPHRDALFTA
+807 PEPHREAVFNT
-818 IKKEREQLRE
+818 IRREREQLRE

-843 FDTSFPDAIPN
+843 FDTAFPDAIPN
-854 DSDNFDERVHDYVA
+854 DSDVFDERVHDYVA

-907 ARRISDQIDRVNTG
+907 TRRISEQIDRVNTG
-921 LGAVEFNRGTRL
+921 LGAVEFNSGTRL
-933 TLRATPRN
+933 TLRATPRS
-941 LTAVSEL
+941 LTAVAEL

-986 AAPEDKAWTR
+986 TAPEDKAWTR

-1010 EWDVATEELI
+1010 EWDVRTEELI

-1051 APGDAGTEEANRPV
+1051 SPESQDNKPV

-1113 DSVVMVSKTEAT
+1113 DSVIMVSKTEASS
-1125 GRNARPVATVVT
+1125 RNARPVATVVSK
-1137 RTISEFGE
+1137 TISDFTT
-1145 LRREMRAG
+1145 LRAEMRNSAARER
-1153 TKVPAGV
+1153 VPAAV

>member
-1 MTEQFHLSRLQVINW
+1 MPEQFHLSRLQVINW
-16 GVFDGYHD
+16 GVFDGYHT
-24 IPFSPGGALIAGASG
+24 IAFSEGGALIAGASG

-66 NTAAGSSAGRRTVDK
+66 NSAAGSNAGRRTVDK

-88 QRSDGGTSRVMYL
+88 QRSDAGASKVMYL

-112 VTYSSDSGRTVTG
+112 VTYTSNTGRTITG

-135 RNDSSSR
+135 RSDSSSR
-142 FVLGDGD
+142 FVLTDGD
-149 LDIEEV
+149 RDIEDV
-155 CNRWAAGRFDTG
+155 CNRWASGRFDSG
-167 VFKEDRGERSDG
+167 VFKDD
-179 GNHRGERSDGGH
+179 D
-191 TGWRFTTK
+191 WRFSTK

-245 DEPESLARL
+245 DEPSSLTRL

-265 EARELLAVAQ
+265 DARELLAVAQ
-275 KKRKILG
+275 RKRKILG
-282 DIEKIQQRYASESTD
+282 DIEKIQQRYGSESSD
-297 LGIIDLVDLPMVRAY
+297 LGIIDLVDQPMVRAY
-312 TDQVRLAQCP
+312 TDHVRLAQCP
-322 AQIEQLDSTVDQL
+322 AQIDSLDSTIDQL
-335 DNEYEDVTR
+335 GNEYEDVTR
-344 SLNLAKAEADS
+344 QLNLAKAEGDS

-372 QVTAAETEAEQVSR
+372 QVAGAEAQAEEVSR
-386 RRGAYEDMLAAQQLD
+386 RRAAYESLITAQDLD
-401 APETADDFWN
+401 IPDTADEFWN
-411 LREELLAQATELLA
+411 LREELNTAATELLA
-425 KVERHREAST
+425 KLDRGRDAST

-442 AARLTRDEAAKE
+442 VARIARDDAAKE
-454 LKRVEHVGSALP
+454 LRRVEHVGSALP
-466 EFALIMRDQICAAVG
+466 EFAITMREHICAAVG
-481 VDAAALPYIAELM
+481 VDPGELPYIAELM
-494 DLRPDQTR
+494 DLRPEQNR
-502 WRTAVE
+502 WRVAVE

-516 RLMVPDQHW
+516 RLLVPDSHYAA
-525 TKVLQFVNETNMRGR
+525 VLRFVNETNMGGR
-540 LQLHHVRAKLLGAE
+540 LQLHHVRASASGQEA
-554 PVEPEPNTLAG
+554 EPNTLAG
-565 KLFAVDPSH
+565 KLFVVDPTH
-574 PCAAEA
+574 VCAAEA
-580 VDVVTAAGDHICVDT
+580 ADVIAAAGDHVCVDN
-595 PDVFARF
+595 PDLFPRF

-626 LKQSEYLYQ
+626 LRQSDYIYQ
-635 GDVSAKINAL
+635 GDVAAKIDAL
-645 TVDLAAAEETYQK
+645 TVDLANAEDAFQQ
-658 ARRVADD
+658 ARRAADD
-665 IAAQRQQWRDRAA
+665 IAAERQQWRDRVAA
-678 ACKAICEQFPQ
+678 YKAICEQFPQ
-689 WSQID
+689 WNQVD

-709 ELLLADH
+709 ELLLAEH
-716 PDIEALNARADECWS
+716 PDIEALNARADECWEE
-731 QIQKLMTRRG
+731 IQTLMTRRG

-751 SRRTRLLELA
+751 GRRTRLLELQ
-761 ERLQPV
+761 ERLAPT
-767 PDERSREER
+767 
-776 RPEERRFVS
+776 FVS
-785 EPLTELLDRY
+785 EPLTDLLNRY
-795 AGQVPVALELLD
+795 AGDVPVALEMLN
-807 PEPHRDALFTA
+807 PEPHREAVFNA
-818 IKKEREQLRE
+818 IRREREQLRE

-843 FDTSFPDAIPN
+843 FDTAFPDAIPN
-854 DSDNFDERVHDYVA
+854 DSDVFDERVHDYVA

-907 ARRISDQIDRVNTG
+907 ARRISEQIARVNTG
-921 LGAVEFNRGTRL
+921 LGSVEFNRGTRL
-933 TLRATPRN
+933 TLRATPRS

-948 TEIVRAISRRIAE
+948 TDIVKAISRRIAE

-986 AAPEDKAWTR
+986 TAPEDKAWTR

-1010 EWDVATEELI
+1010 EWDVSTEELI

-1051 APGDAGTEEANRPV
+1051 SPESSDNRPV

-1113 DSVVMVSKTEAT
+1113 DSVVMVSKKEAT
-1125 GRNARPVATVVT
+1125 GRNARPVATVAT
-1137 RTISEFGE
+1137 KTISDFTA
-1145 LRREMRAG
+1145 LRQDMTASAAAAR
-1153 TKVPAGV
+1153 VPAMV

>member
-1 MTEQFHLSRLQVINW
+1 MPEQFHLSRLQVINW
-16 GVFDGYHD
+16 GVFDGYHS
-24 IPFSPGGALIAGASG
+24 IPFSEGGALIAGASG

-66 NTAAGSSAGRRTVDK
+66 NSAAGSNAGRRTVDK

-88 QRSDGGTSRVMYL
+88 QRSDGGTSKVMYL
-101 RGDGTAWSAVA
+101 RGDGTAWSAIA
-112 VTYSSDSGRTVTG
+112 VSYTSNTGRTVTG

-135 RNDSSSR
+135 RSDSSSR
-142 FVLGDGD
+142 FVLADGD
-149 LDIEEV
+149 RDIEDV
-155 CNRWAAGRFDTG
+155 CNRWASGRFDTS
-167 VFKEDRGERSDG
+167 VFKDD
-179 GNHRGERSDGGH
+179 
-191 TGWRFTTK
+191 WRFSTK

-245 DEPESLARL
+245 DEPDSLARL

-275 KKRKILG
+275 RKRKILG
-282 DIEKIQQRYASESTD
+282 DIEKIQQRYASESSD
-297 LGIIDLVDLPMVRAY
+297 LGIIDLVDQPMVRAY
-312 TDQVRLAQCP
+312 TDRVRLTQTP
-322 AQIEQLDSTVDQL
+322 AQIASLDNTIDQL
-335 DNEYEDVTR
+335 GNEYEDVTR

-355 LNAQI
+355 LNGQI

-372 QVTAAETEAEQVSR
+372 QVQAAEAQAEEISR
-386 RRGAYEDMLAAQQLD
+386 RRATYESLLAAQGLD
-401 APETADDFWN
+401 IPDTADEFWN
-411 LREELLAQATELLA
+411 LREELTTQATELLA
-425 KVERHREAST
+425 RLDRGREAST
-435 DAEYAQK
+435 DAEYTQK
-442 AARLTRDEAAKE
+442 VARMARDDAAKE

-466 EFALIMRDQICAAVG
+466 ESAIAMREHICAAVG
-481 VDAAALPYIAELM
+481 VDPGALPYIAELM
-494 DLRPDQTR
+494 DLRPEHSR
-502 WRTAVE
+502 WRVAVE

-516 RLMVPDQHW
+516 RLLVPDSHYAA
-525 TKVLQFVNETNMRGR
+525 VLRFVNETNMRGR
-540 LQLHHVRAKLLGAE
+540 LQLHHVRAALVGKAPVDAE
-554 PVEPEPNTLAG
+554 ANTLAG
-565 KLFAVDPSH
+565 KLFVVDPTH

-580 VDVVTAAGDHICVDT
+580 TDVVAAAGDHICVDT
-595 PDVFARF
+595 PDVFPRF

-626 LKQSEYLYQ
+626 LKQAEYIYQ
-635 GDVSAKINAL
+635 GDVRAKIDAL
-645 TVDLAAAEETYQK
+645 TVDLATAEEDYQR
-658 ARRVADD
+658 ARRAADD
-665 IAAQRQQWRDRAA
+665 IAAERQLMRDRAA
-678 ACKAICEQFPQ
+678 ANKAICEQFPQ
-689 WSQID
+689 WNHID
-694 TETADGHADRLREQY
+694 TETADKHADRLREQF
-709 ELLLADH
+709 EILLADH
-716 PDIEALNARADECWS
+716 PDIEALSARAEECWAE
-731 QIQKLMTRRG
+731 IQTLMTRRG

-751 SRRTRLLELA
+751 VRRTRLLELQ
-761 ERLQPV
+761 ERLAPT
-767 PDERSREER
+767 
-776 RPEERRFVS
+776 FVS
-785 EPLTELLDRY
+785 EPLTELLNRY
-795 AGQVPVALELLD
+795 ADDVPVPLDLLN
-807 PEPHRDALFTA
+807 PEPHREAVFTT
-818 IKKEREQLRE
+818 IRREREQLRE

-843 FDTSFPDAIPN
+843 FDTAFPDAVPN
-854 DSDNFDERVHDYVA
+854 DSEVFDERVHDYVG

-907 ARRISDQIDRVNTG
+907 TRRISDQIARVNTG
-921 LGAVEFNRGTRL
+921 LGSVEFNRGTRL
-933 TLRATPRN
+933 TLRATPRS
-941 LTAVSEL
+941 LTAVAEL

-986 AAPEDKAWTR
+986 TAPEDKAWTR

-1010 EWDVATEELI
+1010 EWDVRTDELI

-1051 APGDAGTEEANRPV
+1051 APGDAGDDEANKPV

-1113 DSVVMVSKTEAT
+1113 DSVVMVSKKEAS
-1125 GRNARPVATVVT
+1125 GRNARPVATIAT
-1137 RTISEFGE
+1137 KTISDFTA
-1145 LRREMRAG
+1145 LRKEMTAAA
-1153 TKVPAGV
+1153 KVPAGV